1 MLQCAIKNK
10 LYDQK
15 TKNKVDT
22 IHEIF
27 KEKTKENIYL
37 ILFLLLPL
45 WTYRTQNLLSGKIQS
60 PVI

>member
-1 MLQCAIKNK
+1 MTKK
-10 LYDQK
+10 
-15 TKNKVDT
+15 KNKVDT

-45 WTYRTQNLLSGKIQS
+45 
-60 PVI
+60 